1 MDAVVVVARAH
12 RASRPTIVAL
22 RRALDACPARAIGFV
37 FTGASL
43 GRRFDYGGSFAAAS
57 SGKTSDE
64 FDPREIGV
72 L

>member
-1 MDAVVVVARAH
+1 V
-12 RASRPTIVAL
+12 VAL
-22 RRALDACPARAIGFV
+22 RRALDNCPARAIGFV

-43 GRRFDYGGSFAAAS
+43 GRRFDYGGSFAAGS
-57 SGKTSDE
+57 SGKTSEE